1 MKSIIQNKY
10 FFAGTTLIIGV
21 ALGWFMQTSPTSTSP
36 LREIH
41 DHTTD
46 KNGEWTCS
54 MHPQVRQKEP
64 GSCPICGMDLIPV
77 DAEENEDDPMAIK
90 MSQTAMRLA
99 NIQTAMVGYG
109 GTKKDIILNGK
120 IEVDETMTSKIPA
133 HFHGRIEKLHVNFT
147 GEQIRKGQLLAE
159 VYSPELVNAQKE
171 LQLTYKDRE
180 ANPILYQ
187 SARKKLEN
195 WKIAQSEINEIEKS
209 DSELLRI
216 KIHAHHGGIVLKR
229 NVAQGDHVQMGDIL
243 FEIANLS
250 NVWLMLDVYESDIQW
265 VATGD
270 RVQFTVASFPGKS
283 FEGQVAYLDPF
294 INPQTRVAKARVEVH
309 NKDQLLKPEM
319 FASGKLISNTDNTK
333 RSLTVPK
340 TAVMWTGTRSVVYIK
355 SSSGTGVSFVMREV
369 TLGPSLGEEYVVLNG
384 LEEGEE
390 IAVNGTFNI
399 DAAAQ
404 LAGKPSMMNPEGGA
418 AMTGHNHGG
427 MDMPKTT
434 SETTEP
440 APTSVE
446 VGEKAK
452 PALDKIYKAYFA
464 FKDAL
469 VTDDTGLAKEMGASL
484 QQAIKNTD
492 MSLFS
497 GQAHNIWMKYST
509 NMLAALEHIAHF
521 QSLDEIR
528 PAFQKTSAEML
539 ALGKSFGPGTYTIY
553 VQHCPM
559 ANTNKGADWL
569 SLDKEIKNPY
579 FGAAM
584 LGCGEITSTL
594 K

>member
-1 MKSIIQNKY
+1 MIQNKY
-10 FFAGTTLIIGV
+10 LFAGLTL
-21 ALGWFMQTSPTSTSP
+21 ALGIAIGWFMQST
-36 LREIH
+36 EKETNQDGH
-41 DHTTD
+41 NHNTAMEE
-46 KNGEWTCS
+46 EWTCS
-54 MHPQVRQKEP
+54 MHPQIRQNAP
-64 GSCPICGMDLIPV
+64 GSCPICGMNLIPV
-77 DAEENEDDPMAIK
+77 DSDSNSGDAMAVK
-90 MSQTAMRLA
+90 MSPTAMKLS
-99 NIQTAMVGYG
+99 NIETAVVSAGSS
-109 GTKKDIILNGK
+109 KKSLTLNGK
-120 IEVDETMTSKIPA
+120 VQVNETLISKIPA
-133 HFHGRIEKLHVNFT
+133 HFHGRIEKLYVNFT
-147 GEQIRKGQLLAE
+147 GEKIKKGQLLAE

-180 ANPILYQ
+180 VNPILYQ

-195 WKIAQSEINEIEKS
+195 WKIAQSEINKIEKS

-283 FEGQVAYLDPF
+283 FEGQVTYLDPF
-294 INPQTRVAKARVEVH
+294 INPQTRVAKARVEVP

-319 FASGKLISNTDNTK
+319 FASGMLISNSDNTK
-333 RSLTVPK
+333 QSLTVPK
-340 TAVMWTGTRSVVYIK
+340 SAVMWTGTRSVVYIK
-355 SSSGTGVSFVMREV
+355 SSSGNGVSFVMREV
-369 TLGPSLGEEYVVLNG
+369 TLSPSLGEEYVVLNG

-404 LAGKPSMMNPEGGA
+404 LAGKPSMMNSEGGA
-418 AMTGHNHGG
+418 TSTGHNHGG
-427 MDMPKTT
+427 IDIPKST
-434 SETTEP
+434 SETTGP

-446 VGEKAK
+446 VGEKVK

-469 VTDDTGLAKEMGASL
+469 VTDDARLAKETGASL

-497 GQAHNIWMKYST
+497 GQARNIWMKYST
-509 NMLAALEHIAHF
+509 NMLTALEHIAHF

-528 PAFQKTSAEML
+528 PAFQKTSTEML